1 VVFTAEILRAVDLG
15 TRVPELLRR
24 HPSVRSVELVGSRAR
39 GSPTA
44 LSDWDFGVETD
55 DLAALKPAL
64 PGLVAPLEPLAE
76 QWDPLGE
83 PPTYMLVVRGPVK
96 IDLIFS
102 HEAVPQRPPWRV
114 GPDTLAA
121 LDAHFWD
128 WILWLAAKRAG
139 GRDELVRGELKKMH
153 GFLLGPLAGDD
164 RRGRRR
170 LPLGRGRGRARTR
183 DGGAAG
189 TARRGA
195 AGVGPLERALAGRSP
210 PARLVRGDL
219 FPDLLQ

>member
-1 VVFTAEILRAVDLG
+1 VVFTAEILRAVDLV
-15 TRVPELLRR
+15 TCVPELLGQ
-24 HPSVRSVELVGSRAR
+24 HPSVTRVKLVGSRAR
-39 GSPTA
+39 VTPTA

-83 PPTYMLVVRGPVK
+83 PPAYMLVVRGPAK
-96 IDLIFS
+96 IDLIFF
-102 HEAVPQRPPWRV
+102 HETVPQRPAWRV

-128 WILWLAAKRAG
+128 WILWLAAKGAR

-153 GFLLGPLAGDD
+153 GFLLGPLGVDAAPATIGE
-164 RRGRRR
+164 
-170 LPLGRGRGRARTR
+170 AV
-183 DGGAAG
+183 GAYLS
-189 TARRGA
+189 A
-195 AGVGPLERALAGRSP
+195 ADEVERALGMEVPRALRDEVLRVLSLSN
-210 PARLVRGDL
+210 AR
-219 FPDLLQ
+219 

>member
-1 VVFTAEILRAVDLG
+1 VDLG
-15 TRVPELLRR
+15 TRVPELLRQ
-24 HPSVRSVELVGSRAR
+24 HPSVTRVELVGSRAR
-39 GSPTA
+39 GTPTA

-55 DLAALKPAL
+55 DLAAVKPAL

-83 PPTYMLVVRGPVK
+83 PPSYMLVVRGPVK

-153 GFLLGPLAGDD
+153 GFLLGPLGVDAAPETIAEAVGAYLSASGEAE
-164 RRGRRR
+164 RRFGMEV
-170 LPLGRGRGRARTR
+170 P
-183 DGGAAG
+183 
-189 TARRGA
+189 
-195 AGVGPLERALAGRSP
+195 RALRDEVL
-210 PARLVRGDL
+210 PALGLSNAR
-219 FPDLLQ
+219 

>member
-1 VVFTAEILRAVDLG
+1 V
-15 TRVPELLRR
+15 RR
-24 HPSVRSVELVGSRAR
+24 VELVGSRAR
-39 GSPTA
+39 GTPTA
-44 LSDWDFGVETD
+44 LSDWDFGVETN
-55 DLAALKPAL
+55 DLDALKPAL

-83 PPTYMLVVRGPVK
+83 PPSYMLVVRGPVK

-102 HEAVPQRPPWRV
+102 HEAVPHRPPWRV

-153 GFLLGPLAGDD
+153 GFLLGPLGVDGAPGTIADAV
-164 RRGRRR
+164 GAYLSVSGKVERR
-170 LPLGRGRGRARTR
+170 LGMKVP
-183 DGGAAG
+183 
-189 TARRGA
+189 
-195 AGVGPLERALAGRSP
+195 RALRDEVLSVLSLSN
-210 PARLVRGDL
+210 AR
-219 FPDLLQ
+219 

>member
-24 HPSVRSVELVGSRAR
+24 HRSVRRVELVGSRAR
-39 GSPTA
+39 GTPTA

-83 PPTYMLVVRGPVK
+83 PPAYMLVVRGPAK
-96 IDLIFS
+96 IDLIFF
-102 HEAVPQRPPWRV
+102 HETVPQRPPWRV

-139 GRDELVRGELKKMH
+139 GRDELVRGELKKMQ
-153 GFLLGPLAGDD
+153 GFLLGPLGVDAAPETIAEAVGAYLSASGEAE
-164 RRGRRR
+164 RRFGMEV
-170 LPLGRGRGRARTR
+170 P
-183 DGGAAG
+183 
-189 TARRGA
+189 
-195 AGVGPLERALAGRSP
+195 RALRDEVL
-210 PARLVRGDL
+210 PALALSNAR
-219 FPDLLQ
+219 